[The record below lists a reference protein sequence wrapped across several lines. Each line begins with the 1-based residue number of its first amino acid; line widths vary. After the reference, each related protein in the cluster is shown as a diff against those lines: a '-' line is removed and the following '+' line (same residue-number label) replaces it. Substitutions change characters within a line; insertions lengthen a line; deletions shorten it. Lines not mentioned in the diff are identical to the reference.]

1 MPATISCHLSLFAL
15 ALRRGEDWTALL
27 ISSGSPD
34 VTACRVVKRFC
45 PPEDPCHYKPQFYIT
60 SPPPF
65 CVFGWKRFWLFG
77 HGLCVRC
84 RLHLEPAIQL
94 LLSLLDTEE
103 YQVHSLLT
111 ASCSSQ
117 PLATGGTS
125 LGHTPFAGRSVACP
139 RRSVFSFPVV

>member
-1 MPATISCHLSLFAL
+1 MPATVSCHLSLFAL

-34 VTACRVVKRFC
+34 VTACRVMKRFC
-45 PPEDPCHYKPQFYIT
+45 PPEDPCHYKLQFYIT

-84 RLHLEPAIQL
+84 RLHLELAIQL
-94 LLSLLDTEE
+94 LLSLFDTA
-103 YQVHSLLT
+103 QSSHCLLQLT
-111 ASCSSQ
+111 ATCNRRYLTWAHPLQAGLLPVPGEVSSHF
-117 PLATGGTS
+117 L
-125 LGHTPFAGRSVACP
+125 
-139 RRSVFSFPVV
+139 